1 MQAWRLQQ
9 EALRLGGAGESR
21 PRRTAV
27 FVLERDWLLIP
38 VVTPPPLP
46 VPPPPTLLVVFFFPS
61 LLAWMEQKCVFV
73 CVCGGDGEGGG
84 WMLMSHD
91 VQGVVR

>member
-38 VVTPPPLP
+38 VVNTPCPPLP
-46 VPPPPTLLVVFFFPS
+46 PTPPHSAGFFFPS
-61 LLAWMEQKCVFV
+61 LLAWMEQKCVCV
-73 CVCGGDGEGGG
+73 LMCVHVCGRRGGG
-84 WMLMSHD
+84 C
-91 VQGVVR
+91 